1 MGEDNNINWQY
12 LMSAMN
18 FYISKGFE
26 YIDLN
31 WTVDEEISDRTRP
44 LGKKDFFINNK
55 VLVASAEQSFL
66 QLIKDGKLEPGR
78 YCGITPCFRD
88 EYILDYL
95 HQQYFMKV
103 ELIDTKNTNHE
114 SLEDM
119 IIIAKE
125 YYSQYLGVELLE
137 CDGVFDLIDSKH
149 KIELGSYGLRQYDD
163 IKWVFGTGVAEP
175 RLSKILK
182 LN

>member
-1 MGEDNNINWQY
+1 MDIGNNINWER
-12 LMSAMN
+12 LIESMA
-18 FYISKGFE
+18 FYTSLGYK
-26 YIDLN
+26 YRDLN
-31 WTVDEEISDRTRP
+31 WTVSKDVSEITKPNDR
-44 LGKKDFFINNK
+44 KDYF
-55 VLVASAEQSFL
+55 VEDRAVVASGEQSFL
-66 QLIKDGKLEPGR
+66 ELLKHGRIKQGK
-78 YCGITPCFRD
+78 YHGITPCFRD
-88 EYILDYL
+88 ETTIDYL
-95 HQQYFMKV
+95 HQRYFMKV